1 MFRKIAAA
9 LIATTLIAGPA
20 LAGTLTPAAVTQPA
34 KAGIA
39 KSSVKHTAKIKRH
52 SLRRNHRAFKSM
64 HSTKNFGLSKRAK
77 LGQHAKL
84 APAHTSVQRSNAVR

>member
-1 MFRKIAAA
+1 
-9 LIATTLIAGPA
+9 
-20 LAGTLTPAAVTQPA
+20 TLTPAAVTQPA

-39 KSSVKHTAKIKRH
+39 KSNVKHTAKIKRH
-52 SLRRNHRAFKSM
+52 ALRRNHRAFKSM

>member
-34 KAGIA
+34 KARIA
-39 KSSVKHTAKIKRH
+39 KSSVKPTTKIRH
-52 SLRRNHRAFKSM
+52 HALRRNHRAFKSM
-64 HSTKNFGLSKRAK
+64 HSTKNFGLSKSAK
-77 LGQHAKL
+77 LGQHANL
-84 APAHTSVQRSNAVR
+84 AHTSMKRSNSVR